1 MVDFKSEEILTCL
14 CLIVVGY
21 FLAKMFSL
29 RCDGFRVG
37 GQPDIPCTNSQDC
50 NNNAAIDDDG
60 KDMVYGYRPNCQCLC
75 KNDYTGRS
83 CDILQDNLCISQRSR
98 DDCISHDGCYYST
111 KNNENRC
118 KSCESIDL
126 TNSDTLYKDMVCEAP
141 MTNGKCRYDLTS
153 DKCISNN

>member
-14 CLIVVGY
+14 FLIVVGY
-21 FLAKMFSL
+21 FLAKMFGL
-29 RCDGFRVG
+29 RCDRFSVG

-60 KDMVYGYRPNCQCLC
+60 KDMVYGYRPNCRCLC
-75 KNDYTGRS
+75 KSDYTGRS
-83 CDILQDNLCISQRSR
+83 CNRLHAHLCISQINM

-111 KNNENRC
+111 KDNENICR
-118 KSCESIDL
+118 SCESIDL
-126 TNSDTLYKDMVCEAP
+126 TYIDTEYKDRRCKMP